1 MRTLNLG
8 ILAHVDAGK
17 TSLTERLL
25 FDAGVIDK
33 LGNVDAG
40 NTQTDSLEL
49 ERQRGITIRA
59 AVVSFTIGD
68 TVVNLIDTPGH
79 PDFIAEV
86 DRVLGLLDAAVVV
99 VSAVEGVQAQT
110 RVLVRAL
117 QRIAV
122 PFVFFINKVDRAGA
136 RYDELLDVL
145 GSQLP
150 VRPIAMSGVQGPGS
164 KLARVE
170 AYDLRSEPL
179 FTALC
184 ETLAENDDVLL
195 DDYVLSP
202 DCLSRE
208 TLAQSLIDQVAKG
221 LVHPVFG
228 GAATTGVGV
237 PALMSAI
244 ATMLPSRSPDPDG
257 PVMGTIFK
265 IERGWGGEKQAFV
278 SLTSGTVKAR
288 HYLDLPKGQ
297 ARVTGIHLF
306 EAGRVHTVTS
316 FRAGQ
321 IARVS
326 GLNGARIGDIVGT
339 DPSSASRV
347 HFAPPTL
354 ETRVLAQRGSDNAAL
369 WLALNQLA
377 EQDPLINLRRN
388 DDAND
393 VYVSLYGEVQK
404 QVIQSTLLTDFGLEA
419 TFEES
424 TVICV
429 ERLLGKGAGLQIIFK
444 EPNPFLATV
453 GLRIEPRP
461 EGAGNSFAL
470 DVDVGQMPASFYRA
484 VEDTVLETLKQGVF
498 GWQVI
503 DCHVAMTAAR
513 HSSPSSTAADFRQL
527 TPLVL
532 AEALSAAHTV
542 ICEPVDRI
550 DIEAPVSALN
560 GLLTLLAKAGAAMTD
575 TVIAN
580 GVVRLEGTV
589 ASAKTQSFQQQ
600 LPGLTSGMG
609 TMVASFDHYAPIA
622 GPQRLRP
629 RSGPDPFNMAEYL
642 LRMRRNSLDRTPG
655 PEKGS

>member
-117 QRIAV
+117 QRLAV
-122 PFVFFINKVDRAGA
+122 PFVFFINKVDRPGA

-150 VRPIAMSGVQGPGS
+150 VRPIAMSGVQDSGS

-179 FTALC
+179 FTDLC
-184 ETLAENDDVLL
+184 ETLTENDDVLL
-195 DDYVLSP
+195 GDYVLAP

-208 TLAQSLIDQVAKG
+208 TLLQSLADQVAKG

-244 ATMLPSRSPDPDG
+244 ATMLPCRSPDPDG
-257 PVMGTIFK
+257 PVTGTIFK

-278 SLTSGTVKAR
+278 YLTSGTIKAR
-288 HYLDLPKGQ
+288 HYLDLPGGQ
-297 ARVTGIHLF
+297 SRVTGIHLS

-326 GLNGARIGDIVGT
+326 GLHRARIGDIVGT
-339 DPSSASRV
+339 APSSASRA

-354 ETRVLAQRGSDNAAL
+354 ETRVLAQHASDNAAL

-393 VYVSLYGEVQK
+393 IYVSLYGEVQK
-404 QVIQSTLLTDFGLEA
+404 QVIQATLLTDFDLEA
-419 TFEES
+419 AFEES

-429 ERLLGKGAGLQIIFK
+429 ERLLGPGVGLQIIFK

-453 GLRIEPRP
+453 GLRIEPRL
-461 EGAGNSFAL
+461 EGGGNSFAL
-470 DVDVGQMPASFYRA
+470 EVDVGQMPASFYRA

-503 DCHVAMTAAR
+503 DCHVAMTAAK

-532 AEALSAAHTV
+532 AAALSAAQTV
-542 ICEPVDRI
+542 ICEPVDHI

-560 GLLTLLAKAGAAMTD
+560 GLLTLLAKAGASMTD

-609 TMVASFDHYAPIA
+609 TMVATFDHYAPISA
-622 GPQRLRP
+622 PQRLRP
-629 RSGPDPFNMAEYL
+629 RSGPDPFNITEYL
-642 LRMRRNSLDRTPG
+642 LRMRRNSLD
-655 PEKGS
+655 